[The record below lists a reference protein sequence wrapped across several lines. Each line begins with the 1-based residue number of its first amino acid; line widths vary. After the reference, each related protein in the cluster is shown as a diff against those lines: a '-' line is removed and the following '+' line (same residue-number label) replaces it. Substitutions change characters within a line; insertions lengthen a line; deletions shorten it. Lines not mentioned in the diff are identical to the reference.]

1 MLLIDCSLVIRDS
14 VDVSARLAELQC
26 SWSTAE
32 SGAGKLIGAALLQQL
47 NVACFF
53 AHMQTIFHP
62 SCGE

>member
-1 MLLIDCSLVIRDS
+1 
-14 VDVSARLAELQC
+14 
-26 SWSTAE
+26 
-32 SGAGKLIGAALLQQL
+32 LIGAALLQQL